1 METLEIHVQLLLQRN
16 QKKNGMPPLSVKII
30 NQIYQVSPREFNN
43 VEGEL
48 IVIKIHMEDH

>member
-16 QKKNGMPPLSVKII
+16 QKKNGMPLLSVKII

-43 VEGEL
+43 VEEEL
-48 IVIKIHMEDH
+48 IVIRIHMEDH